1 MIEAMLQGVGFAIG
15 AFLAIILL
23 MMAGAGIG
31 KQGYKGDK
39 ENGVDTRGQ
48 GRTNTGDGGEN

>member
-1 MIEAMLQGVGFAIG
+1 MIEAMLQGVGFALG
-15 AFLAIILL
+15 AFLTIILL

-48 GRTNTGDGGEN
+48 GKD